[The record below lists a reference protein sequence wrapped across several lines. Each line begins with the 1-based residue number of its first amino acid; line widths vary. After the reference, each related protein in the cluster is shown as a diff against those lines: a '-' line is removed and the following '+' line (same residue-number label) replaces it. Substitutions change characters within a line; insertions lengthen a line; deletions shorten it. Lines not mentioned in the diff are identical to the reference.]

1 MRTLVIGIGNPL
13 AGDDGA
19 GPAVAERLEDTPGVI
34 VRMSHQLIP
43 ELAEDVAA
51 ADRVVFVDAARG
63 GRLTVSRV
71 SGAAGA
77 HDASPLTHVLAAETI
92 LALSHRLYGRVP
104 TAYLVRVPGS
114 DFRPGTNLSAS
125 VHRLIPKA
133 VAAVKRLLLA
143 NTAYVR

>member
-63 GRLTVSRV
+63 GRLTVTRLGPSP
-71 SGAAGA
+71 
-77 HDASPLTHVLAAETI
+77 DAPETGPLTHVIGAETVI
-92 LALSHRLYGRVP
+92 ALAHSLYGRVP